1 VCYDRKNIC
10 NQDEVTVSEQVEYS
24 EMYFNEFEGKR
35 TSCLKEQLAEK
46 EVEFRC
52 PAVGGIGNRQLNEG
66 ATGQTITLGKFKA
79 SLNIM

>member
-1 VCYDRKNIC
+1 MCYDRKNIC